1 MLFAQLINMMCV
13 FCEYLIIALLNTLN
27 EMKLKKYEC
36 KNIQVVKAMT
46 AGKQTC

>member
-1 MLFAQLINMMCV
+1 MLLAQLINMMCV
-13 FCEYLIIALLNTLN
+13 FCEYLIIALLNTLK
-27 EMKLKKYEC
+27 EIKKNYEC